1 VVVSSEQPALIADQ
15 LVALARTLGLV
26 EVTDA
31 TGTAVSQ
38 LLGVLRSW
46 ERWLLIFDNAEDPSA
61 VAGCLPG
68 GSGHVLVTSRNP
80 DWHELATPVVVDV
93 FDRAES
99 VSLLRARV
107 AGVIRGGCGQGR

>member
-46 ERWLLIFDNAEDPSA
+46 ERWLLIFDNAEDPRRWLGVFPV
-61 VAGCLPG
+61 VAGMCW
-68 GSGHVLVTSRNP
+68 SR
-80 DWHELATPVVVDV
+80 
-93 FDRAES
+93 R
-99 VSLLRARV
+99 
-107 AGVIRGGCGQGR
+107 VIRTGMSWLPRWWWMCLTGRSR